1 MPRGRQ
7 FSGARDDMK
16 QRRGLVVVYT
26 GDGKGKTTAAFGLAL
41 RAAGSDMRVSIIQF
55 VKQQETGEHRA
66 IARMG
71 DRVEAGAGEGLE
83 AGIEILRRGTG
94 FVVDSPPP
102 RQAVEAA
109 RSGLEVARDRLTGGR
124 TQMVILDEIFPAM
137 KARLLD
143 EKEIHEL
150 LDLRPEEVHL
160 VLTGRDAPQSV
171 IDRADLVTEMR
182 CLKHPCEQGL
192 EALPGID
199 L

>member
-1 MPRGRQ
+1 MTH
-7 FSGARDDMK
+7 
-16 QRRGLVVVYT
+16 RRGLLIVYT
-26 GDGKGKTTAAFGLAL
+26 GDGKGKTTAALGMAL
-41 RAAGSDMRVSIIQF
+41 RAVGSDMRVSVIQF
-55 VKQQETGEHRA
+55 VKQRETGEHRA

-71 DRVEAGAGEGLE
+71 AGMGAGMG
-83 AGIEILRRGTG
+83 GRIEILLLGTG

-109 RSGLEVARDRLTGGR
+109 RRGLEIARDRLIGGR
-124 TQMVILDEIFPAM
+124 TEMVVLDEIFPAM
-137 KARLLD
+137 KAGLIG
-143 EKEIHEL
+143 EKDIHDL
-150 LDLRPEEVHL
+150 LDLRPGGVHL

-182 CLKHPCEQGL
+182 CLNHPCEQGL

>member
-1 MPRGRQ
+1 
-7 FSGARDDMK
+7 MK
-16 QRRGLVVVYT
+16 QRKGLVVVYT
-26 GDGKGKTTAAFGLAL
+26 GDGKGKTTAALGLAL

-55 VKQQETGEHRA
+55 VKQRETGEHRA

-71 DRVEAGAGEGLE
+71 DGVGAGVG
-83 AGIEILRRGTG
+83 AGIEILRLGTG

-109 RSGLEVARDRLTGGR
+109 RSGLELARDRLTGGR
-124 TQMVILDEIFPAM
+124 TEMVVLDEIFPAM
-137 KARLLD
+137 KARLLG

-150 LDLRPEEVHL
+150 LDLRPEGVHL

-171 IDRADLVTEMR
+171 IERADLATEMR